1 MMDSYVEEKLV
12 EWGLEKLIPTL
23 QGKFDIDLI

>member
-1 MMDSYVEEKLV
+1 MMDAYVEEKLV

-23 QGKFDIDLI
+23 QGTFDMI